1 MPQEFSDEEVSR
13 PLPKGELSDAD
24 VSMPTVTVKA
34 SGRIDPL
41 TGLPWQ
47 FAGNVPQNDPVGQ
60 STGKPIQ
67 EDRAPGIGVQ
77 AAGSMA
83 ADPEQKRRIIA
94 QQLFPDLGPQAAQAR
109 IFYGPNGR
117 MAAVGMDGQP
127 YYVDPDRPD
136 FSALRTFSPAN
147 LVSNVGALAGPAPPT
162 VGGIGAGAAAGP
174 TSLIAGP
181 LLAAGGAA
189 VGDLVRQTIAGKLDP
204 GVQTTPGAPLQPV
217 PYNLRQTGG
226 EALGAGAGQLA
237 GAGFVR
243 TDCAECARA

>member
-13 PLPKGELSDAD
+13 PPPPKGELSDAD
-24 VSMPTVTVKA
+24 VSMPTVTVTA
-34 SGRIDPL
+34 RGRIDPL

-83 ADPEQKRRIIA
+83 TDPEQKRRIIA

-109 IFYGPNGR
+109 VFYGPNGR

-147 LVSNVGALAGPAPPT
+147 LVSNVGALA
-162 VGGIGAGAAAGP
+162 AGAACRWWDWGRGGGWPYVACCWASAGCR
-174 TSLIAGP
+174 GR
-181 LLAAGGAA
+181 GG
-189 VGDLVRQTIAGKLDP
+189 R
-204 GVQTTPGAPLQPV
+204 
-217 PYNLRQTGG
+217 
-226 EALGAGAGQLA
+226 
-237 GAGFVR
+237 
-243 TDCAECARA
+243 